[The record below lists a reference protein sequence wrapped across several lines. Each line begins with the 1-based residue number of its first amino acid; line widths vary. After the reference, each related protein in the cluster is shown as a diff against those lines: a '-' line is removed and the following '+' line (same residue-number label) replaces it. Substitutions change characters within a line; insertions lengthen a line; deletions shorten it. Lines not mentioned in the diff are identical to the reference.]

1 MRKIIALLLIITAVF
16 FFSACHYE
24 YKVKNETDAEK
35 VYKCSSDNM
44 FGLEKVV
51 VFHDGIVLVFDKETS
66 DRSEYVEFDEVRTD
80 GELYEGAVE
89 LLDING
95 RRLHS
100 RSSFVEENGKYVV
113 SAFYDGDEDDTVIN
127 GMHLFEKEVEVNDG
141 NLMLQYYEVIPDAF
155 EYERQYFD
163 TASNKWGASEK
174 DLVPCG
180 TGED

>member
-1 MRKIIALLLIITAVF
+1 
-16 FFSACHYE
+16 
-24 YKVKNETDAEK
+24 
-35 VYKCSSDNM
+35 M
-44 FGLEKVV
+44 FLRQHFWTGKVV

-66 DRSEYVEFDEVRTD
+66 DRSEYVEFDKVRTD
-80 GELYEGAVE
+80 KELYEGVVE
-89 LLDING
+89 LLDIHG

-113 SAFYDGDEDDTVIN
+113 SAFYDGDEDITDTVIN